1 MTRRWPLHPAPWKHQ
16 ALFGYVR
23 DLAETYGVSLDLF
36 CRQALGLAPHHLD
49 EPSAEALARLSAGTG
64 IPVEQLE
71 EMRPARVWARLAEE
85 AKQFLET
92 PEGRAAYARMLAGL
106 SSRNL

>member
-1 MTRRWPLHPAPWKHQ
+1 MTRRWPLHPTPWKHQ

-49 EPSAEALARLSAGTG
+49 DPSAEALARLSAGVG
-64 IPVEQLE
+64 ILVEQLE
-71 EMRPARVWARLAEE
+71 EMRPPRVWARLAEE
-85 AKQFLET
+85 ARQFLET
-92 PEGRAAYARMLAGL
+92 PEGRAAYERMRAGL

>member
-16 ALFGYVR
+16 ALHGYVR
-23 DLAETYGVSLDLF
+23 DLADAYGVSLDLF

-49 EPSAEALARLSAGTG
+49 EPSAEALARLSAGVG

-71 EMRPARVWARLAEE
+71 EMRPPRIWARLAEE
-85 AKQFLET
+85 ARQFLET
-92 PEGRAAYARMLAGL
+92 PEGRDTYERFLAGL
-106 SSRNL
+106 VSRNL

>member
-1 MTRRWPLHPAPWKHQ
+1 MTRRWPLHPRPWKHQ

-23 DLAETYGVSLDLF
+23 DLAETYCVTLDLF

-49 EPSAEALARLSAGTG
+49 EPSADALARLSAGTG

-85 AKQFLET
+85 ARRFLET
-92 PEGRAAYARMLAGL
+92 PEGREAYERFLAGMVL
-106 SSRNL
+106 RNL